1 MSLRRVESRVT
12 GSSDAEVKALAVAS
26 ANSALVT
33 LLYRD
38 VMENVRQ
45 LLTSVSIKPNPA
57 CKQI

>member
-1 MSLRRVESRVT
+1 MT